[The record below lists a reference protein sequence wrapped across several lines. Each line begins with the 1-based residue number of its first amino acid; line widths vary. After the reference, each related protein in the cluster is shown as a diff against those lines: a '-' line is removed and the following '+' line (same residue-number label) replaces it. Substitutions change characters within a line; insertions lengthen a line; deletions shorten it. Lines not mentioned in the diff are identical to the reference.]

1 LIPAHLFLLIGY
13 FNRTRHIRSEKL
25 LTEQQFGKQMYLL
38 GIGIML
44 FSFLLLGFWGWQG
57 AFSLGAWEI
66 STITLLL
73 SIAFVWLN
81 SRLRPVSFPRAHWL
95 KPPPEKSR
103 NFARSAF
110 WSVYYSLRKLS
121 GQLTIL
127 LESDGGILW
136 ALLFL
141 ILFASLLSEGIR

>member
-1 LIPAHLFLLIGY
+1 
-13 FNRTRHIRSEKL
+13 
-25 LTEQQFGKQMYLL
+25 
-38 GIGIML
+38 
-44 FSFLLLGFWGWQG
+44 
-57 AFSLGAWEI
+57 
-66 STITLLL
+66 
-73 SIAFVWLN
+73 
-81 SRLRPVSFPRAHWL
+81 LRPVSFPRAHWL